1 MKKYRI
7 DRSLKLYRQSEVEE
21 MVQEKGWEYVDEPE
35 HYWLD
40 SGVGNLDTIEAGGV
54 VWIGTED
61 EINSIAEEE
70 GELI

>member
-21 MVQEKGWEYVDEPE
+21 IVKEKGWEYIDKPE
-35 HYWLD
+35 NYWMD
-40 SGVGNLDTIEAGGV
+40 SGVRNLDTIEAGGV

-70 GELI
+70 AKFN